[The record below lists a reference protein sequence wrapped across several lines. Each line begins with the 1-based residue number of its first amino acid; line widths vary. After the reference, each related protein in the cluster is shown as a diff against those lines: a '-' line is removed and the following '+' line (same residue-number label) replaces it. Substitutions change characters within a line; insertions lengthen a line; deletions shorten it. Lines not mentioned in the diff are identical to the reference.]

1 MKIKELKLARI
12 LMVVLAAGLVAS
24 CKYETSNN
32 TGWDYNNPGNGGFQ
46 KVPFE
51 EQETGPGLVLIEGG
65 TFTMGRVEQDVTY
78 DWNTIPRRVT
88 VSSFYLDQFEV
99 TNFNYLEYL
108 YWIRRTFTSF
118 PSIYKNA
125 LPDTLAWREK
135 LAYLEPYVEYYLRH
149 PAYRDYPVVGV
160 SWLQAND
167 YCKWRTDRV
176 NEFILI
182 REGVL
187 QWYPAQADEEVF
199 NTDTYLAGKYEND
212 QEIQK
217 LPDLNPSN
225 PGQGK
230 RGRKSLGQR
239 IVRMEDG
246 ILLPRYRL
254 PTEAEWEYAS
264 YGLIGNTYDERIVER
279 RLYPWNGHWVR
290 NPEDKFQGE
299 IMANFVRGRGDY
311 MGVAGKLNDNADVT
325 APVDAYWPNDYG
337 LYNMAGNVSEWVM
350 DVYRPLS
357 HEDFDEF
364 RPFRGNVFKTKI
376 LNADGQLE
384 DKATYT
390 MYDYHAM
397 FEYLYDFRK
406 VREENTWPRFSKEQQ
421 LAEDSMIYDI
431 QTYVARAIEFEKNGD
446 DENAS
451 LELDEVFNNVL
462 TDAKYLDKLPDYHE
476 ELPGMLRQG
485 LSEFVLHGEQENGNS
500 IPGSM
505 RWREVTAEEN
515 LQRTNYTIS
524 DNINY
529 KDGDLESSHY
539 YEARGSA
546 RGTMVSGNF
555 NQQYAKSPETG
566 TGKVIQ
572 RINNEEFTY
581 TTDSVKATD
590 TLGNVLTSVFGGD
603 SLSSLKYKY
612 TNGGYGWKKYEKNV
626 MYQSMWDAQ
635 NTGIEGQPTTLIS
648 DRSRVYKGASWRDRA
663 YWMNGGT
670 RRFLDEDKAKA
681 TIGFR
686 CAMTRVGSPSGL
698 GGKKRK
704 KKK

>member
-1 MKIKELKLARI
+1 MEIRRLKLAQ
-12 LMVVLAAGLVAS
+12 LFVVALTAGLMSS
-24 CKYETSNN
+24 CKYETSNV
-32 TGWDYNNPGNGGFQ
+32 TGWDYNNRDNGGFQ

-78 DWNTIPRRVT
+78 DWDNIPRRVT

-99 TNFNYLEYL
+99 RNFDYLEYL
-108 YWIRRTFTSF
+108 YWTRRTYTSF
-118 PSIYKNA
+118 PSIYYNA
-125 LPDTLAWREK
+125 LPDTLVWREK

-160 SWLQAND
+160 SWIQAND
-167 YCKWRTDRV
+167 FCKWRTDRV

-187 QWYPAQADEEVF
+187 QWYPAQADETVF
-199 NTDTYLAGKYEND
+199 NTDAYLAGKYTDVE
-212 QEIQK
+212 QEIEK

-225 PGQGK
+225 PGTGK
-230 RGRKSLGQR
+230 RGRASLGRR

-299 IMANFVRGRGDY
+299 ILANFVRGRGDY

-325 APVDAYWPNDYG
+325 APVDSYWPNDYG

-357 HEDFDEF
+357 SEDFDEF
-364 RPFRGNVFKTKI
+364 RPFRGNVFKTKV
-376 LNADGQLE
+376 LNSEGGIE
-384 DKATYT
+384 EPATMP

-406 VREENTWPRFSKEQQ
+406 VRQENTWPKIGKRQQ
-421 LAEDSMIYDI
+421 LSEDSMIFNI
-431 QTYVARAIEFEKNGD
+431 QQYVARAIQYSERGD

-451 LELDEVFNNVL
+451 LELDEVFQSVL
-462 TDAKYLDKLPDYHE
+462 TAYDDSLPEYHK
-476 ELPGMLRQG
+476 ELPSMLREG
-485 LSEFVLHGEQENGNS
+485 LSQYVLHGEQERGNS
-500 IPGSM
+500 VPGSL

-515 LQRTNYTIS
+515 LQRRNYTIA

-546 RGTMVSGNF
+546 RGTMISGNF
-555 NQQYAKSPETG
+555 NSQYATSAEKDVNNVIARVNNEQFAYKIDTATETDTVTG
-566 TGKVIQ
+566 TKTITGLQ
-572 RINNEEFTY
+572 
-581 TTDSVKATD
+581 
-590 TLGNVLTSVFGGD
+590 
-603 SLSSLKYKY
+603 YKY
-612 TNGGYGWKKYEKNV
+612 TNGGYGWKKFEKNV
-626 MYQSMWDAQ
+626 MYQSMWDSERAQ
-635 NTGIEGQPTTLIS
+635 NMAGQPTTLIS

-670 RRFLDEDKAKA
+670 RRYLDEELSMS
-681 TIGFR
+681 TLGFR

-698 GGKKRK
+698 GGKKKKRK
-704 KKK
+704 